1 MTIIDTHQNHNIMGG
16 GGSAAAMAKSVQDNL
31 ALRRKR
37 NGLFDRDPG
46 SGWAGTGEKSS
57 LPKAPVQVRE
67 KFRAQL
73 EREMRADR
81 IVFAGTISLLLM
93 AILTF
98 LYFV

>member
-1 MTIIDTHQNHNIMGG
+1 MAG
-16 GGSAAAMAKSVQDNL
+16 GGSAAAMAQSVKNNL
-31 ALRRKR
+31 AMRRKG

-46 SGWAGTGEKSS
+46 SGWAGTGEKREIE
-57 LPKAPVQVRE
+57 KAPAQVRE

-81 IVFAGTISLLLM
+81 RIHLITISLLLI

>member
-1 MTIIDTHQNHNIMGG
+1 
-16 GGSAAAMAKSVQDNL
+16 MAKSVQDNR

-37 NGLFDRDPG
+37 NGLFDRDSG
-46 SGWAGTGEKSS
+46 SGWGGTDKKKS
-57 LPKAPVQVRE
+57 LPKAPAQVRE

-73 EREMRADR
+73 EREVRADR
-81 IVFAGTISLLLM
+81 LVLIGTISLLFI